1 MVRTHKTMNL
11 ETQKNSAA
19 RIISVTLLFAVA
31 YAILRYHI
39 IGSVSWNELPFF
51 ILNKGICLA
60 AYILLTFNFALG
72 PMSNVG
78 VPVPKGWLN
87 ARKSMGM
94 TGFLL
99 VMMHVLM
106 SFLLFNSDMYGKFFD
121 VGGKMT
127 LFAGLSMLGGVLAFV
142 ALWAYNM
149 TFQTFLREDKAFIR
163 FITSR
168 HFMLFGLTLGAF
180 HLFFMGYE
188 GWLKPADWPGSLPP
202 ISLVAFVFFS
212 VGYVFNLMGRE

>member
-1 MVRTHKTMNL
+1 MNL

-39 IGSVSWNELPFF
+39 IGSVNWNQLPFF
-51 ILNKGICLA
+51 IFNKGICLA
-60 AYILLTFNFALG
+60 AYILLTLNFALG

-78 VPVPKGWLN
+78 IAVPKGWLN

-106 SFLLFNSDMYGKFFD
+106 SFLLFNSAMYGKFFEVD
-121 VGGKMT
+121 GKMT

-168 HFMLFGLTLGAF
+168 RFMLFALTLGAF

-188 GWLKPADWPGSLPP
+188 GWLKPGDWHGGLPP
-202 ISLVAFVFFS
+202 ISLVAFAFFC
-212 VGYVFNLMGRE
+212 VGYVFNLLGRE

>member
-1 MVRTHKTMNL
+1 MNL

-19 RIISVTLLFAVA
+19 RIIGVTILFTMG
-31 YAILRYHI
+31 YAILRYNI
-39 IGSVSWNELPFF
+39 VGSVSWNELPFF
-51 ILNKGICLA
+51 IFNKGICLA
-60 AYILLTFNFALG
+60 AFILLSLNFALG
-72 PMSNVG
+72 PMSSVG

-87 ARKSMGM
+87 ARKAMGM

-99 VMMHVLM
+99 VMVHVLM
-106 SFLLFNSDMYGKFFD
+106 SFLLFNSAVFGKFFD
-121 VGGKMT
+121 ASGKMT

-142 ALWAYNM
+142 VLWAYNM

-168 HFMLFGLTLGAF
+168 RFMLFALTLGAF

-188 GWLKPADWPGSLPP
+188 GWLKPADWPGGLPP
-202 ISLVAFVFFS
+202 ISLVAFAFFS
-212 VGYVFNLMGRE
+212 VSYVFNLLGRE